1 MKVALS
7 RKNLWNAT
15 PRFVRRTV
23 ARVADLV
30 PARVLWGADFRR
42 HAAFVAAADRWS
54 ADQAAAYQLRRL
66 REIITLAHEKT
77 EYYRQT
83 WNAQGFHP
91 GDLRSLDDLRRLPT
105 IDKQTVLEHGP
116 RMRAR
121 PITDAS
127 VDYVSTGGSSGTP
140 LHFYIGRERSAV
152 EFAYLTAAWQR
163 AGYRLGMP
171 LAELRGR
178 VVPPDRRG
186 VRHEYDP
193 ILRRH
198 YYSNFHTTDDDLRRY
213 LAHLASIG
221 PCFLHVYPSSA
232 ATLARFIE
240 RSGQAVPSNLRGLL
254 VGSETVFADERAL
267 AERIFGV
274 RYFSWYG
281 HTEKLVLAAECEHA
295 TDYHVFP
302 TYGYCELLDEAGR
315 PITTPGQRGEIVGTG
330 FINTVMPFIR
340 YRTGDYATYAADR
353 CDACGRQHPV
363 LRDVEGRW
371 PSGALVTRDRD
382 LVSMTALNVHDD
394 TFRNVRR
401 YQFYQD
407 TVGHAVVRVVPVNGF
422 CEDDQA
428 RVLRTLAQR
437 LGDRVTLSLE
447 VCDDIPLT
455 PRGKAIWV
463 EQRLDIAA
471 WTGRRPGDRST
482 P

>member
-7 RKNLWNAT
+7 RKNLWAAA
-15 PRFVRRTV
+15 PRFVRQTV

-30 PARVLWGADFRR
+30 PAQVLWGADFR
-42 HAAFVAAADRWS
+42 HQAAFVAQADRWS
-54 ADQAAAYQLRRL
+54 ADQAAAYQWQRV
-66 REIITLAHEKT
+66 REIITLAYERT

-83 WNAQGFHP
+83 WNALGFHP
-91 GDLRSLDDLRRLPT
+91 ADLKTLDDLRRLPT
-105 IDKQTVLEHGP
+105 IDKQTLLEHGP

-121 PITDAS
+121 PIADTS

-140 LHFYIGRERSAV
+140 LHFYIGRERSAL

-163 AGYRLGMP
+163 AGYRPGAP
-171 LAELRGR
+171 LVEIRGR
-178 VVPPDRRG
+178 VVPPNRRG
-186 VRHEYDP
+186 LRHEYDP
-193 ILRRH
+193 VLRRH

-213 LAHLASIG
+213 LWHVATVG

-232 ATLARFIE
+232 ATLARFLE
-240 RSGQAVPSNLRGLL
+240 RSGQPVPSNIRGLL
-254 VGSETVFADERAL
+254 VGSETVFPDERAL
-267 AERIFGV
+267 VERVFGV

-281 HTEKLVLAAECEHA
+281 HTEKLVLAAECEHS

-302 TYGYCELLDEAGR
+302 TYGYFELLNERGQ
-315 PITTPGQRGEIVGTG
+315 PVSTPGQRGEIVGTG

-394 TFRNVRR
+394 TFLNVRR

-407 TVGHAVVRVVPVNGF
+407 VVGEAIVRIVPSNGF
-422 CEDDQA
+422 HEDDKA
-428 RVLRTLAQR
+428 RILRTLTQR

-471 WTGRRPGDRST
+471 LTGRRPADRST
-482 P
+482 T